1 MSNGGGPLN
10 IQVLKWMMR
19 STVLLST
26 GCLAGLPSVEIKVAG
41 EIEPSR
47 CEIIAP
53 NNGVYDF
60 GKIRWPSR
68 LNGPMTLPA
77 MTQSWR
83 VRCGSAAYLDIIPE
97 DNRAWAG
104 GNMGGAYFSLGRR
117 DSQTL
122 GKYMLG
128 ISNSRV
134 DRVAVRSKTVGQPMS
149 QAGISSLLP
158 GKRTR
163 WLIPDNVSQITRLA
177 PAGRVFSLD
186 ITVSPQLTI
195 PENVATEAVSLD
207 GSVTLDFAF
216 GI

>member
-1 MSNGGGPLN
+1 
-10 IQVLKWMMR
+10 MR

-26 GCLAGLPSVEIKVAG
+26 GCLAGLPSTEIKVTG

-60 GKIRWPSR
+60 GKIRWSSG
-68 LNGPMTLPA
+68 LNGPMVLPA

-104 GNMGGAYFSLGRR
+104 GNMGRAYFSLGRR
-117 DSQTL
+117 GSQTL
-122 GKYMLG
+122 GKYSLG
-128 ISNSRV
+128 ISNSRI
-134 DRVAVRSKTVGQPMS
+134 DRVAVRSRTAGQSTS
-149 QAGISSLLP
+149 QAGISLLVP
-158 GKRTR
+158 GERTR
-163 WLIPDNVSQITRLA
+163 WLVPDSVSQLSRLA

-195 PENVATEAVSLD
+195 PENAAAEAVSLD

>member
-1 MSNGGGPLN
+1 
-10 IQVLKWMMR
+10 MMR
-19 STVLLST
+19 ATVLLST
-26 GCLAGLPSVEIKVAG
+26 GCLAAGLPSTDIKVTG

-60 GKIRWPSR
+60 GKIRWSNR
-68 LNGPMTLPA
+68 FTNRFNGPLILPA

-83 VRCGSAAYLDIIPE
+83 VRCGSAAYLDITPE

-104 GNMGGAYFSLGRR
+104 DNMGGAYFSLGR
-117 DSQTL
+117 SGTQML
-122 GKYMLG
+122 GKYRLG
-128 ISNSRV
+128 ISNSRIDRTV
-134 DRVAVRSKTVGQPMS
+134 VRSRVAGQPMP
-149 QAGISSLLP
+149 QTGISLLVP
-158 GKRTR
+158 GERTR
-163 WLIPDNVSQITRLA
+163 WLVPDSVSQVARLA

-195 PENVATEAVSLD
+195 PENAAAEAASLD
-207 GSVTLDFAF
+207 GSVTLDFTF